1 VARQFTPD
9 SFYLPQLWW
18 VAAQVQ
24 HALGDKTEAMVMVN
38 QGQAWIRQV
47 MAEHLPAPFRPS
59 FAEHNPVNRALL
71 TWSA

>member
-1 VARQFTPD
+1 
-9 SFYLPQLWW
+9 
-18 VAAQVQ
+18 
-24 HALGDKTEAMVMVN
+24 MVMVN